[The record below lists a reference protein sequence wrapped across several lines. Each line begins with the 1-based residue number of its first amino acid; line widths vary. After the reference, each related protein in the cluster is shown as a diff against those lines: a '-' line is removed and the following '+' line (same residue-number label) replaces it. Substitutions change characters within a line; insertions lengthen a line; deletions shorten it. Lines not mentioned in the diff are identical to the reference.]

1 MIAGYLRERFRLTFF
16 GPLAL
21 VLAASALGPRLDVR
35 GLALQTLGALFL
47 LAQFRIWDDYIDRRK
62 DAVTHP
68 SRVLV
73 RAGSPAPLLGF
84 GMALLAS
91 NIGLAVQRDATL
103 VSLSLLALLHATLG
117 AYYLLRERR
126 TLLSDQLLLAK
137 YPAFVCL
144 LAGERL
150 LDAPFAVL
158 AAAAVIYAGASAYEA
173 WHDPVSP
180 LGLLFGGRS

>member
-1 MIAGYLRERFRLTFF
+1 MIAAYLRERFRLTFF

-21 VLAASALGPRLDVR
+21 VLAAAAIGPRPDVQ

-47 LAQFRIWDDYIDRRK
+47 LAQFRIWDDLADRRK

-68 SRVLV
+68 QRVLV
-73 RAGSPAPLLGF
+73 RAGGPTPLLGL
-84 GMALLAS
+84 GMALLTL
-91 NIGLAVQRDATL
+91 NVGLASQRDATL
-103 VSLSLLALLHATLG
+103 VSLSLLALLHVALG
-117 AYYLLRERR
+117 AYYLLREGR
-126 TLLSDQLLLAK
+126 TLLGDQLLLAK
-137 YPAFVCL
+137 YPAFVCV

-150 LDAPFAVL
+150 LDAPFTVI